1 MVRVRRADLPV
12 SRTVFQILVCEATM
26 GRMLERVGLNLGCVL
41 LDTDI
46 ASDSCVHTHV
56 MCACAVLHSSGSCV
70 LYCPMFRYE
79 CSCSDWAEYIYLQIA
94 AVFLLIFF
102 TLALPV
108 RCYMLIRANKPKGS
122 REDPGMRY
130 DEDGQLVECVL
141 GSSGKRGVWLTRGG
155 RVHAAGTLITCT
167 TWTS

>member
-1 MVRVRRADLPV
+1 MWASTLAVFSSIPTLRLTRASTRTSCVRVLW
-12 SRTVFQILVCEATM
+12 FI
-26 GRMLERVGLNLGCVL
+26 
-41 LDTDI
+41 
-46 ASDSCVHTHV
+46 
-56 MCACAVLHSSGSCV
+56 V